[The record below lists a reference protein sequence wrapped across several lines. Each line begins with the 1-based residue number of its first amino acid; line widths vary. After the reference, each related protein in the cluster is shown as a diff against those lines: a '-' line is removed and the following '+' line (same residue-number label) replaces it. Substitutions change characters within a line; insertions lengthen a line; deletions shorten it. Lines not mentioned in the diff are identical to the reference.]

1 VILPTTY
8 QSALLLLI
16 LSMLC
21 WGSWANTQKAAGKW
35 RFELYYYDFT
45 WGILI
50 AAVAAAFTLGSFDQK
65 ELTFQDNLLLTGYRK
80 MAWAVA
86 SGVVFN
92 LANMLLVAAIAVA
105 GMSVAFPVG
114 IGLALIVGVAWSYSL
129 SPQANPALLFGGAGV
144 VLMAVCAA
152 AVAYS
157 LHVGEQRAAA
167 QQAFL
172 TDPRAKNAPRKATA
186 TKGLILSILAGLLM
200 GGFYPMLQE
209 ARSGDTGVAPY
220 GVMLLFAGGVFCSTV
235 LYVPFFLNFPVSGKP
250 LAVSAYFRGTK
261 RQHLLGVLGGMLW
274 MAGGLANVL
283 AAGSPATLQLGS
295 AVSYGLG
302 QGATLVSTLWGL
314 LVWHEF
320 RGATYRVVTVLI
332 AVIVLFLAGLGM
344 VAVAPL
350 RG

>member
-1 VILPTTY
+1 
-8 QSALLLLI
+8 
-16 LSMLC
+16 
-21 WGSWANTQKAAGKW
+21 
-35 RFELYYYDFT
+35 
-45 WGILI
+45 
-50 AAVAAAFTLGSFDQK
+50 
-65 ELTFQDNLLLTGYRK
+65 
-80 MAWAVA
+80 
-86 SGVVFN
+86 
-92 LANMLLVAAIAVA
+92 
-105 GMSVAFPVG
+105 
-114 IGLALIVGVAWSYSL
+114 
-129 SPQANPALLFGGAGV
+129 
-144 VLMAVCAA
+144 
-152 AVAYS
+152 
-157 LHVGEQRAAA
+157 
-167 QQAFL
+167 
-172 TDPRAKNAPRKATA
+172 
-186 TKGLILSILAGLLM
+186 
-200 GGFYPMLQE
+200 
-209 ARSGDTGVAPY
+209 
-220 GVMLLFAGGVFCSTV
+220 V